1 MSAMGGV
8 TAAGGV
14 AVRRWARWPRL
25 GAMARSRLSVRTHVV
40 GLILVIV
47 MPLLA
52 FSAFLVLR
60 SADHE
65 QEFMAATVR
74 ERTRAAAAAIDHELG
89 SLRTRLFML
98 AASHSLQTGDLAA
111 FRSEAVAAV
120 TPDGLSLTL
129 VDPSGQ
135 ELINTRAGPE
145 ARLPMTQDME
155 AVRRAS
161 ESRLPDV
168 SDLTRDALTGEWC
181 VAINVPVFRDG
192 KLAYL
197 LGLNIA
203 PLLPRMLKDLHLPD
217 DWLVNVADR
226 QGYTIDR
233 SLDAGEYVG
242 RLGRPDVLAVLR
254 KSDEGW
260 LPLVSRDGIPIY
272 NAFAHVRFSGWIV
285 SVGIPDVVLFGP
297 VRFTTSVL
305 VLAGIATLVV
315 GVLLAIL
322 IGRRIARAITALVG
336 YAEIV
341 GRGESI
347 GSHDTGI
354 IETNAVVQSLRRAS
368 ERLQQS
374 AQERAVL
381 LDRTVTAQE
390 AERKRIARE
399 LHDSLG
405 QYLTAL
411 RLGFANIEPLCADNL
426 LTRQRLAELKDLA
439 GDIGSEL
446 NRIAWELRPRALDH
460 LSLRRA
466 AIQFLEDWADRSGVQ
481 IDLEVGLDDRR
492 LPPTVETAVFRV
504 LQEAITNVVKHSG
517 ADRVAVVLNASDR
530 EVSLIVEDDGKGFDA
545 ADGSAEL
552 ALGIGHLGLLGLR
565 ERLALVG
572 GSLEVE
578 STPRSGTT
586 VYARIP
592 L

>member
-1 MSAMGGV
+1 M
-8 TAAGGV
+8 
-14 AVRRWARWPRL
+14 
-25 GAMARSRLSVRTHVV
+25 
-40 GLILVIV
+40 
-47 MPLLA
+47 
-52 FSAFLVLR
+52 
-60 SADHE
+60 
-65 QEFMAATVR
+65 
-74 ERTRAAAAAIDHELG
+74 
-89 SLRTRLFML
+89 
-98 AASHSLQTGDLAA
+98 
-111 FRSEAVAAV
+111 
-120 TPDGLSLTL
+120 
-129 VDPSGQ
+129 
-135 ELINTRAGPE
+135 
-145 ARLPMTQDME
+145 
-155 AVRRAS
+155 
-161 ESRLPDV
+161 
-168 SDLTRDALTGEWC
+168 
-181 VAINVPVFRDG
+181 
-192 KLAYL
+192 
-197 LGLNIA
+197 
-203 PLLPRMLKDLHLPD
+203 
-217 DWLVNVADR
+217 
-226 QGYTIDR
+226 
-233 SLDAGEYVG
+233 
-242 RLGRPDVLAVLR
+242 
-254 KSDEGW
+254 
-260 LPLVSRDGIPIY
+260 
-272 NAFAHVRFSGWIV
+272 
-285 SVGIPDVVLFGP
+285 
-297 VRFTTSVL
+297 L